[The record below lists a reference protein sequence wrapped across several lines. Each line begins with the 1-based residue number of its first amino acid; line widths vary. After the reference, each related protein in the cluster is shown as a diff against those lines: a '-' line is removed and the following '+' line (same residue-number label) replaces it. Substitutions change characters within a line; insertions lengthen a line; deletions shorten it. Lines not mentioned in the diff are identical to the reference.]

1 MTKEQRIN
9 EWEKK
14 IQQIVSDYKMLNDCC
29 DAAIVFGAMNIDGKL
44 FTAIWSAFDT
54 MLKIIDQH
62 DWISWYLF
70 DNDCGKRKMEAGHDG
85 KLSKIS
91 TPKQLAQL
99 IVKDENRNAI

>member
-1 MTKEQRIN
+1 
-9 EWEKK
+9 
-14 IQQIVSDYKMLNDCC
+14 
-29 DAAIVFGAMNIDGKL
+29 
-44 FTAIWSAFDT
+44 